1 MRCLVLFLT
10 ILTMVSSAGAQAKFL
25 CTKMNGEKVK
35 ATACEP
41 FVKPTASP
49 APPPT
54 VQCSSDRTFRAGVS
68 GIKPGDLALVGKIY
82 PYDQKVDLCATLPAQ
97 SKIAL
102 LLSATNHSNAQCNV
116 YDVWMIS
123 PSGKYYNSRSPQPGT
138 SAPYEAGQW
147 TLTVYLDSTQAAC
160 AANHALDLFLSPL

>member
-35 ATACEP
+35 ATACGP

-54 VQCSSDRTFRAGVS
+54 VQCSSDRTFDGAVGHGSAGRLPVVGRAG
-68 GIKPGDLALVGKIY
+68 L
-82 PYDQKVDLCATLPAQ
+82 
-97 SKIAL
+97 
-102 LLSATNHSNAQCNV
+102 
-116 YDVWMIS
+116 
-123 PSGKYYNSRSPQPGT
+123 QPGQVHLLQR
-138 SAPYEAGQW
+138 G
-147 TLTVYLDSTQAAC
+147 
-160 AANHALDLFLSPL
+160 